1 MIRNCRKWVL
11 AGTLAVL
18 GGWVFDSRPAHAQM
32 NTYADVP
39 FNQGS
44 LFYRPSGA
52 RPPAT
57 TSYPRPAQAPAYQYN
72 VAPQG
77 ATTYYYPTT
86 GTSYYYPQYQYPG
99 TGTYYYPQYQ
109 YRQRRGL
116 FGLFR

>member
-1 MIRNCRKWVL
+1 MKRFWGKWAL
-11 AGTLAVL
+11 KAAL
-18 GGWVFDSRPAHAQM
+18 GFMGLWVFEARPANAQM

-57 TSYPRPAQAPAYQYN
+57 TSARPAATAPVTQY
-72 VAPQG
+72 APQRG
-77 ATTYYYPTT
+77 VTYYYPTT
-86 GTSYYYPQYQYPG
+86 GTYA
-99 TGTYYYPQYQ
+99 YPQYQ

-116 FGLFR
+116 FGRLR

>member
-1 MIRNCRKWVL
+1 MSASLRKWAT
-11 AGTLAVL
+11 AGTMALL
-18 GGWVFDSRPAHAQM
+18 GGWGLGAQSANAQM

-57 TSYPRPAQAPAYQYN
+57 TSAPRAAQAPAYQYYA
-72 VAPQG
+72 APG
-77 ATTYYYPTT
+77 GTTYYYPTT
-86 GTSYYYPQYQYPG
+86 RTYQYPA
-99 TGTYYYPQYQ
+99 GTYYYPQYQ
-109 YRQRRGL
+109 YRTRRGL

>member
-1 MIRNCRKWVL
+1 MKRFWRKWASKAVM
-11 AGTLAVL
+11 GVL
-18 GGWVFDSRPAHAQM
+18 GLWALDARPANAQM

-57 TSYPRPAQAPAYQYN
+57 TSVPSTTAAPATRY
-72 VAPQG
+72 APQRG
-77 ATTYYYPTT
+77 VTYYYPT
-86 GTSYYYPQYQYPG
+86 

-116 FGLFR
+116 FGRLR